1 MYVGVPLSM
10 EMIELKKVDFSF
22 EDERGSLTQLVH
34 CGYEQINVL
43 FTRKGVE
50 RGGHFH
56 KQSTEC
62 FYVVSGSVE
71 VTASKDAEQKK
82 YQFTKGDF
90 FQVNPYV
97 VHSMYFTDDCVMVAM
112 YDKCVEL
119 DDHTK
124 DIFPA

>member
-1 MYVGVPLSM
+1 MK
-10 EMIELKKVDFSF
+10 MIEEKKVDFSYV
-22 EDERGSLTQLVH
+22 DDRGSLNQLVH

-43 FTRKGVE
+43 YTKKGVE

-62 FYVVSGSVE
+62 FFVVSGSVV
-71 VTASKDAEQKK
+71 VTAKRDGSEKIYTFSKDS
-82 YQFTKGDF
+82 F

-97 VHSMYFTDDCVMVAM
+97 IHSMYFPEDCIMVAM

-119 DDHTK
+119 GDGTK
-124 DIFPA
+124 DIFPG